1 MSLLTDRFGE
11 ALTLAERAHRAQTR
25 KCTDIPYVAHLL
37 AVAAIVL
44 EYGGDEDQ
52 AIAALLHDVVEDQ
65 GGAEMAGKVRARFGD
80 RVAEIV
86 LACTDTDTLPKP
98 PWRARK
104 EAWVAAIETEREDAL
119 IVTMAD
125 KLHNATAIIEDH
137 RQIGDAIWDRFNGG
151 REGTLWYYR
160 ALSDALGRRRPG
172 ALADRLE
179 RTVTEL
185 ESAAATR

>member
-11 ALTLAERAHRAQTR
+11 ALRFAEVAHRAQTR
-25 KCTDIPYVAHLL
+25 KGTEIPYVAHLM

-65 GGAEMAGKVRARFGD
+65 GGAEVARVVRTRFGD
-80 RVAEIV
+80 RVADIV
-86 LACTDTDTLPKP
+86 LACTDADTLPKP
-98 PWRARK
+98 AWRARK
-104 EAWVAAIETEREDAL
+104 EAYIAAIETEPEDAL
-119 IVTMAD
+119 LVTMAD
-125 KLHNATAIIEDH
+125 KLHNATAVIEDH
-137 RQIGDAIWDRFNGG
+137 RALGDAIWARFNGG

-160 ALSDALGRRRPG
+160 ALSDALAHRKPG

-179 RTVTEL
+179 RTVACL
-185 ESAAATR
+185 ERAAATR